1 MAESSLH
8 ALSLQPIGE
17 RQQQQVLRATYDC
30 LRRAREIYR
39 REFAVIPVTFDL
51 CGRAAGMYRVCGGRR
66 SIRYNPYLFA
76 KYFADSLSATVPHE
90 VAHYVTDILYGM
102 RNIRPH
108 GLEWRAVMC
117 SLGAEPR
124 ATGRYDLAGVPV
136 RRQRRY
142 TYRCGCTTHLLSAC
156 RHNRLHSG
164 KARYHCRLCGTPI
177 VYQG

>member
-1 MAESSLH
+1 
-8 ALSLQPIGE
+8 
-17 RQQQQVLRATYDC
+17 
-30 LRRAREIYR
+30 
-39 REFAVIPVTFDL
+39 
-51 CGRAAGMYRVCGGRR
+51 MYRVRGRRR

-90 VAHYVTDILYGM
+90 VAHYVTDVLYGM
-102 RNIRPH
+102 RNVQPH

-124 ATGRYDLAGVPV
+124 ASGRYDLAGVPV

-142 TYRCGCTTHLLSAC
+142 TYHCGCTTHLLSAC

-164 KARYHCRLCGTPI
+164 RARYLCRLCGTQI

>member
-1 MAESSLH
+1 MAESSLD
-8 ALSLQPIGE
+8 AVSLQPIGE
-17 RQQQQVLRATYDC
+17 RQRQQVLRATCDC
-30 LRRAREIYR
+30 LRRAEEIYR
-39 REFAVIPVTFDL
+39 REFAAIPVTFDL
-51 CGRAAGMYRVCGGRR
+51 RGRAAGMYRVRGDRR

-102 RNIRPH
+102 RNVRPH
-108 GLEWRAVMC
+108 GLEWRAVMR
-117 SLGAEPR
+117 SLGGEPR

-136 RRQRRY
+136 RRQGRF

-156 RHNRLHSG
+156 RHNRQRSG
-164 KARYHCRLCGTPI
+164 KARYHCRLCGAPI